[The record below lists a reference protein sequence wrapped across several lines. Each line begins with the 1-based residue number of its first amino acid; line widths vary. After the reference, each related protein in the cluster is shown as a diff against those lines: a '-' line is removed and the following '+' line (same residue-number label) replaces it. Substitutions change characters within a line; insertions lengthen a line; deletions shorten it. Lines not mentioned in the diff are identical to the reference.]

1 MCNVWAECTVG
12 WTLWALHSLTCPLPR
27 SKLVFGKIPWGAPV
41 KRKQFTSRYSK
52 AIDCPCLIKGPA
64 ESVQR
69 QQILTNNGHVVVIC
83 GFWLARFFSN
93 LCHFRIPKNPREC
106 RMRLFFTLACFC
118 CLSTMTPVGAKI
130 VQRGGEKKTLKKTTI
145 EPAFPSG
152 GLVPSC
158 PLERYNLVGMQPGT
172 YYYARVWPL
181 GDGAASLR
189 LQPSWCFDDLRK
201 IGK

>member
-69 QQILTNNGHVVVIC
+69 QKILTNNGHVVVIC

-130 VQRGGEKKTLKKTTI
+130 VQRGGEKKHKKNNYRASFSI
-145 EPAFPSG
+145 RGFSPQ
-152 GLVPSC
+152 L
-158 PLERYNLVGMQPGT
+158 
-172 YYYARVWPL
+172 PL
-181 GDGAASLR
+181 GEVQSCRHAAWHLLLCSSLAAR
-189 LQPSWCFDDLRK
+189 RWGGITAIAAVLMLRWFEK
-201 IGK
+201 DR